1 MDEILKLEARMDELA
16 KQLLTAK
23 DARVVD
29 IINDELDSIEQE
41 LYAIKFNDS
50 GFNEF
55 VENY

>member
-41 LYAIKFNDS
+41 LYTIKFSES

>member
-1 MDEILKLEARMDELA
+1 MEEILKLEARMDELA

-23 DARVVD
+23 DARLVD
-29 IINDELDSIEQE
+29 IINEELDSIEQE

>member
-1 MDEILKLEARMDELA
+1 MEEILKLEARMDELA

-29 IINDELDSIEQE
+29 IINEELDSIEQE
-41 LYAIKFNDS
+41 LYAIKFSES